1 MRTPALIVVPQLVQ
15 IMRNTA
21 VTGTIDPLVNL
32 RKSSVLLVSGAND
45 TVVQQ
50 GVVRSLRTLL
60 QSFLP
65 NESIH
70 TEFTLPAEHAWLTD
84 SFGSA
89 CGHLGTPFI
98 NNCGFNLARRSLQLT
113 LPGGLPHE
121 AAEFNA
127 SNLLQFGQAEF
138 ALPAITPSVIGLDR
152 IGYVYI
158 PTLCRQVSGG

>member
-1 MRTPALIVVPQLVQ
+1 
-15 IMRNTA
+15 MRNTA

-70 TEFTLPAEHAWLTD
+70 TEFTLPAEHAAPST
-84 SFGSA
+84 
-89 CGHLGTPFI
+89 TE
-98 NNCGFNLARRSLQLT
+98 
-113 LPGGLPHE
+113 PHE
-121 AAEFNA
+121 VFM
-127 SNLLQFGQAEF
+127 
-138 ALPAITPSVIGLDR
+138 
-152 IGYVYI
+152 
-158 PTLCRQVSGG
+158 CREAY